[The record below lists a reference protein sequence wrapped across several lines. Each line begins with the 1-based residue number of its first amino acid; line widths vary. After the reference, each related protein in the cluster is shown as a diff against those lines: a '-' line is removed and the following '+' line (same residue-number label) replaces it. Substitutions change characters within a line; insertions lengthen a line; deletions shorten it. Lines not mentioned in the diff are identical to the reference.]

1 MKVVRLLLGAFLLHP
16 LAAFPVDEA
25 GKFAMKGAG
34 FLPCQVFV
42 SEREKRSKTYYLI
55 GGWIEGYVA
64 AHNRYNEDTFDV
76 LSFET
81 LELLLSVMQKHCE
94 SHPNERLHSVLNA
107 MLLKLTADRIKKES
121 PKIEIGEGK
130 RKTRL
135 YRETIRRMQT
145 ELARRGL
152 YKDAIDGRFTDAT
165 RSALIAFQS
174 DIGFEKT
181 GFPDQTT
188 LWRLLRK

>member
-1 MKVVRLLLGAFLLHP
+1 MTCFRLVLCAVLLH
-16 LAAFPVDEA
+16 AATAFAADDT

-42 SEREKRSKTYYLI
+42 AEREKQSKIYYLI
-55 GGWIEGYVA
+55 GGWIEGYIA
-64 AHNRYNEDTFDV
+64 AHNRYVENTYDV

-81 LELLLSVMQKHCE
+81 LELLLSVTQNHCQ
-94 SHPNERLHSVLNA
+94 SNPDDRLHAVLGSMIA
-107 MLLKLTADRIKKES
+107 KLSPHRLQEES
-121 PKIEIGEGK
+121 PKVEIAEGE
-130 RKTRL
+130 RKAQL
-135 YRETIRRMQT
+135 YQETIRRIQT

-152 YKDAIDGRFTDAT
+152 YKNAIDGRFTDAT

-174 DIGFEKT
+174 DIDFEAT